1 MNKVK
6 TNSKM
11 QWFVM
16 GMMVL
21 TIFSCKPEEVQDVE
35 RPVINNVMV
44 NSVQQ
49 ETHELTAGNSFVVQ
63 VGLTDNEDLSQL
75 KMNVHSADDGHGHVD
90 LPGYEGLENVG
101 LWSYSRVFNLSGTTS
116 SPTSTIA
123 IPDTITG
130 VWHVEIMAIDKAG
143 NESDEKVYNLVVL
156 P

>member
-1 MNKVK
+1 
-6 TNSKM
+6 M

-21 TIFSCKPEEVQDVE
+21 TIFSCNPEEVQDVE
-35 RPVINNVMV
+35 HPVINSVMV

-75 KMNVHSADDGHGHVD
+75 KISVHSADDGHGHVD

-101 LWSYSRVFNLSGTTS
+101 LWSYSRVFDLSGTAS

-130 VWHVEIMAIDKAG
+130 VWHLEIMAIDQSG

>member
-1 MNKVK
+1 MNKMKISMK
-6 TNSKM
+6 T
-11 QWFVM
+11 QWVAM
-16 GMMVL
+16 GMIVL
-21 TIFSCKPEEVQDVE
+21 TTFSCKPEEVQDVE
-35 RPVINNVMV
+35 RPVINSVMV

-75 KMNVHSADDGHGHVD
+75 KISVHSADDGHGHVD

-101 LWSYSRVFNLSGTTS
+101 LWSYSRVFDLSGTAS

-130 VWHVEIMAIDKAG
+130 VWHLEIMALDKAG
-143 NESDEKVYNLVVL
+143 NESEEKVYNLVVL

>member
-11 QWFVM
+11 HWFVM

-35 RPVINNVMV
+35 RPVINSVMV

-75 KMNVHSADDGHGHVD
+75 KINVHSADDGHGHVD

-101 LWSYSRVFNLSGTTS
+101 LWSYSRVFNLSGTAS

-130 VWHVEIMAIDKAG
+130 VWHIEIMAIDKAG

>member
-1 MNKVK
+1 
-6 TNSKM
+6 M

-21 TIFSCKPEEVQDVE
+21 TISSCKPEEVQDVE

-130 VWHVEIMAIDKAG
+130 VWHLEIMAIDKAG